1 MLVSFKLLKISWFF
15 LFCSE
20 INILLFVFGL
30 LYCKMF
36 YNREDF
42 EKLLKTN
49 VFTLFSKNIQ
59 AFKVIISVAIAVLL
73 FILKKYILYEIEV

>member
-1 MLVSFKLLKISWFF
+1 
-15 LFCSE
+15 
-20 INILLFVFGL
+20 
-30 LYCKMF
+30 MF